1 MSKSL
6 EKDGLKNALQRMDN
20 YDFEHFVADLWEQ
33 QGWNTEVEQQSSD
46 AGIDVRATKT
56 TPYPQKQLIQAKR
69 YGSST
74 KVGGPDIQQYAS
86 LRHQEEGVDSV
97 VVVTSS
103 SYTRSAK
110 SRASDLNVKLV
121 DGDDLVSMI
130 HDLDA
135 HHVVDRYLNTATTKQ
150 GNTTLEAAIT
160 QPSRDRSQP
169 ETQELN
175 LPLLTIEYSK
185 GDLIHGFVTSDVK
198 THYIIYAGIIGW
210 ILALSFSILGFEILP
225 GIIAFMSWGLV
236 PIGIIAD
243 SSQVTNLSV
252 TNIRWLFSVLGSF
265 IPVFGLIPT
274 LYYLNHRQKVVRQN
288 Y

>member
-20 YDFEHFVADLWEQ
+20 YDFEHFVA
-33 QGWNTEVEQQSSD
+33 EVEQQSSD
-46 AGIDVRATKT
+46 AGVDVRATKT

-97 VVVTSS
+97 VVVTTS

-110 SRASDLNVKLV
+110 SRAGDLNVKLV

-135 HHVVDRYLNTATTKQ
+135 HHVVDKYLNTAATKQ
-150 GNTTLEAAIT
+150 AETTLEAAIT
-160 QPSRDRSQP
+160 QESRDEPQH
-169 ETQELN
+169 EIQELN

-185 GDLIHGFVTSDVK
+185 GGLIHDFLSSEVK
-198 THYIIYAGIIGW
+198 THYLIWGGIIGW
-210 ILALSFSILGFEILP
+210 LLAFLFSGIGFELLSSMTIFV
-225 GIIAFMSWGLV
+225 AWGLV
-236 PIGIIAD
+236 PTGIIAD
-243 SSQVTNLSV
+243 SSRVTDLSV
-252 TNIRWLFSVLGSF
+252 TDIRWLFAVLGSC

-274 LYYLNHRQKVVRQN
+274 LYYLNYRQN
-288 Y
+288 AIRQSH